1 MRGPLGKCS
10 GQEGKGERI
19 FFAWL
24 SRQVGLEGQ
33 ELDLRKFP
41 RTSAKRSEGRREV
54 ASGAGMERGAGAGG
68 LARGAGAVE
77 PAGGRVASQPSLL
90 AGLRAA
96 AQMLL

>member
-1 MRGPLGKCS
+1 MRGPLGKYS

-24 SRQVGLEGQ
+24 SRQVGLESQG
-33 ELDLRKFP
+33 LDLRKFP
-41 RTSAKRSEGRREV
+41 RTSAKRLEGRREV
-54 ASGAGMERGAGAGG
+54 ASGEGMERGAGAGG

-96 AQMLL
+96 AQMLF